1 MDTILNNLNKEQLD
15 AVINTEGATL
25 VLAGA
30 GTGKTRVLT
39 SKIAYIIKSN
49 LAFPSQ
55 ILALTF
61 TNKAGNEIKERT
73 ALMTGLDVNS
83 MWLGTFHSIC
93 ARILRQNGNL
103 IGLDTNFLIID
114 TSEQNS
120 IVKQIFKE
128 LDIDSKEFSTKY
140 YVEVISKIKE
150 KIRYNTDELY
160 RFNEVFDLYNE
171 RLKKENMCDFSD
183 LLLYTIKLLTEHK
196 DIREYYSNKFKYILI
211 DEYQD
216 TNKIQNTLL
225 KLISGL
231 EDNKSN
237 INITCVGD
245 DDQSIY
251 GWRGAEIK
259 NILDFKK
266 DFKNAKIFKL
276 ERNYRS
282 TQNILNVAY
291 DVISNNKNRHEKKL
305 YTNIKDYNDK
315 VIIINSNDVKK
326 ESINI
331 ANEIEQLKKKDNIN
345 YKDFAILVRAS
356 YQTRIIEDIFLKYE
370 IPYIIIGGLK
380 FYERKEIKDCIAYL
394 RLINNK
400 EDNFAFERI
409 INTPK
414 RGIGLSTIDKIKNF
428 SIENNLSYLK
438 SAEYCVSNGTIK
450 GKTSIEII
458 NFIKNINYWSNI
470 SKTTKLKDLMD
481 MVLKTIKYKE
491 FLEKDDEIK
500 NKFDNIDEF
509 LNTLN
514 DFDNI
519 SDFLEYTSLVND
531 NNERKIIDA
540 VNIMTI
546 HSAKGLE
553 FDNVFLPNWQEGV
566 FPSPKSVEEGH
577 IEEERRLAYVAITR
591 AKRRLY
597 ISNSKYKTTDGNTIV
612 NIEESEF
619 LKEIKNSDSIEIID
633 NVIENNY
640 SNYYQYNRYNKY
652 NYSDNNYNNYN
663 NYNSY
668 NKYNNSSSFTT
679 LKAPLKKCFHK
690 KFGYGYIKKEDGDKL
705 TITFE
710 KYGEKVILKS
720 FVEIY

>member
-1 MDTILNNLNKEQLD
+1 MMDTILNSLNKEQLD
-15 AVINTEGATL
+15 AVINTEGPTL

-93 ARILRQNGNL
+93 ARILRQNSNL

-150 KIRYNTDELY
+150 KIKYNTDELY
-160 RFNEVFDLYNE
+160 KFNEVFDLYNE

-216 TNKIQNTLL
+216 INKIQNTLL

-231 EDNKSN
+231 EDNKGN

-266 DFKNAKIFKL
+266 DFKNVKIFKL

-282 TQNILNVAY
+282 TQNILNVAHN
-291 DVISNNKNRHEKKL
+291 VISNNKNRHEKKL

-315 VIIINSNDVKK
+315 VVIINSNDVKK

-331 ANEIEQLKKKDNIN
+331 ANEIEQLKKKDSIN

-400 EDNFAFERI
+400 EDNLAFERI

-428 SIENNLSYLK
+428 SIKNNLSYLK

-450 GKTSIEII
+450 GKNSIEII

-500 NKFDNIDEF
+500 NKIDNIDEF

-597 ISNSKYKTTDGNTIV
+597 ISNSRYKYDGDTLI

-619 LKEIKNSDSIEIID
+619 LKEIKNSDSVEIID

-640 SNYYQYNRYNKY
+640 SNYYQYNKYDQYNNDY
-652 NYSDNNYNNYN
+652 SNYDNYSNYS
-663 NYNSY
+663 NSL
-668 NKYNNSSSFTT
+668 NITT
-679 LKAPLKKCFHK
+679 INTQLKKCFHN

-705 TITFE
+705 TIVFE

-720 FVEIY
+720 FVDIC

>member
-1 MDTILNNLNKEQLD
+1 MMDTILNSLNKEQLD
-15 AVINTEGATL
+15 AVINTEGPTL

-93 ARILRQNGNL
+93 ARILRQNSNL

-150 KIRYNTDELY
+150 KIKYNTDELY
-160 RFNEVFDLYNE
+160 KFNEVFDLYNE

-216 TNKIQNTLL
+216 INKIQNTLL

-282 TQNILNVAY
+282 TQNILNVAHN
-291 DVISNNKNRHEKKL
+291 VISNNKNRHEKKL
-305 YTNIKDYNDK
+305 YTSIKDYNDK
-315 VIIINSNDVKK
+315 VVIINSNDVKK

-400 EDNFAFERI
+400 EDNLAFERI

-428 SIENNLSYLK
+428 SIKNNLSYLK

-450 GKTSIEII
+450 GKNSIEII

-470 SKTTKLKDLMD
+470 SKTTKLRDLMD

-500 NKFDNIDEF
+500 NKIDNIDEF

-597 ISNSKYKTTDGNTIV
+597 ISNSRYKYDGDNLI

-619 LKEIKNSDSIEIID
+619 LKEIKNSDSVEIID

-640 SNYYQYNRYNKY
+640 SNYYQYNKYDQYNNDY
-652 NYSDNNYNNYN
+652 SNYDNYTNYSNSLNITTVNNQ
-663 NYNSY
+663 
-668 NKYNNSSSFTT
+668 
-679 LKAPLKKCFHK
+679 LKKCFHN

-705 TITFE
+705 TIVFE
-710 KYGEKVILKS
+710 KCGEKVILKS
-720 FVEIY
+720 FVDIC

>member
-1 MDTILNNLNKEQLD
+1 MDTILNNLNKEQLN
-15 AVINTEGATL
+15 AVINTEGPTL

-39 SKIAYIIKSN
+39 SKIAYIIKSS

-83 MWLGTFHSIC
+83 MWLGTFHSVC

-128 LDIDSKEFSTKY
+128 LDIDSKDFSTKY

-150 KIRYNTDELY
+150 KIKYNIEGLY
-160 RFNEVFDLYNE
+160 KFDEVFDLYNE

-183 LLLYTIKLLTEHK
+183 LLLYTIQLLTEHK
-196 DIREYYSNKFKYILI
+196 DIREYYSNKFKYILV

-216 TNKIQNTLL
+216 TNKIQNVLL

-231 EDNKSN
+231 EDNKNN

-331 ANEIEQLKKKDNIN
+331 ANEIEQLKKKENIN
-345 YKDFAILVRAS
+345 YKDFAVLVRAS
-356 YQTRIIEDIFLKYE
+356 YQTRVIEDTFLKYE
-370 IPYIIIGGLK
+370 IPYVIVGGLK

-400 EDNFAFERI
+400 EDNLAFERI

-414 RGIGLSTIDKIKNF
+414 RGIGLSTVDKIKNF
-428 SIENNLSYLK
+428 SIENNLSYFK
-438 SAEYCVSNGTIK
+438 SAEFCVSNGTIK

-470 SKTTKLKDLMD
+470 SKTTKLKDLMG
-481 MVLKTIKYKE
+481 MVLNTIKYRD

-500 NKFDNIDEF
+500 NKLDNIDEF

-514 DFDNI
+514 DFNSI

-531 NNERKIIDA
+531 NNERNVIDA

-597 ISNSKYKTTDGNTIV
+597 ISNSKYKNIDGDTIV
-612 NIEESEF
+612 SIEESEF
-619 LKEIKNSDSIEIID
+619 LKEIKNSDSIEVID
-633 NVIENNY
+633 NVVENNY

-652 NYSDNNYNNYN
+652 NYSDNNYNDYN

-668 NKYNNSSSFTT
+668 NKYNNSNSFTT

-705 TITFE
+705 TIAFE

-720 FVEIY
+720 FVELV

>member
-1 MDTILNNLNKEQLD
+1 MMDTILNSLNKEQLD
-15 AVINTEGATL
+15 AVINTEGPTL

-73 ALMTGLDVNS
+73 ALMTGFDVNS

-93 ARILRQNGNL
+93 ARILRQNSNL

-150 KIRYNTDELY
+150 KIKYNTDELY
-160 RFNEVFDLYNE
+160 KFNEVFDLYNE

-196 DIREYYSNKFKYILI
+196 NIREYYSNKFKYILI

-216 TNKIQNTLL
+216 INKIQNTLL

-282 TQNILNVAY
+282 TQNILNVAHN
-291 DVISNNKNRHEKKL
+291 VISNNKNRHEKKL

-315 VIIINSNDVKK
+315 VVIINSNDVKK

-400 EDNFAFERI
+400 EDNLAFERI

-414 RGIGLSTIDKIKNF
+414 RGIGLSTIDNIKNL

-450 GKTSIEII
+450 CKNSIEII

-500 NKFDNIDEF
+500 NKNENIDEF

-597 ISNSKYKTTDGNTIV
+597 ISNSRYKYDGTGERV
-612 NIEESEF
+612 KA
-619 LKEIKNSDSIEIID
+619 L
-633 NVIENNY
+633 ENY
-640 SNYYQYNRYNKY
+640 
-652 NYSDNNYNNYN
+652 
-663 NYNSY
+663 
-668 NKYNNSSSFTT
+668 T
-679 LKAPLKKCFHK
+679 A
-690 KFGYGYIKKEDGDKL
+690 
-705 TITFE
+705 FE
-710 KYGEKVILKS
+710 Y
-720 FVEIY
+720 